1 MQRLFKKYKLLLW
14 LGLLLSAGFAADTA
28 VTLMMSRDLLT
39 QQSASQTLPAI
50 GDALHA
56 EIRAAIAQALT
67 ESAAMANDAVA
78 REWFDADV
86 PDDQRLIAHLKSLS
100 HKDSVIARFVV
111 AEKEQKYLDSLGTV
125 RGLNPDSAH
134 YTSFTRARNAGRP
147 VDISIDADT
156 AVAAAPLLIISYRMM
171 DAQQQFA
178 GTAGATFTLAGLA
191 AAMNHYVADGARAI
205 YFTDRQGKIIF
216 SDSQSKR
223 SGNLHQQDGI
233 SAVTDDLLKDQQK
246 IFSTAID
253 KTAGR
258 VLLNARYIPELDW
271 FLIEE
276 ENVQPV
282 SSALWPLG
290 YANAAAG
297 IVVTLLALLIA
308 GLSIAQY
315 QSRMRALASR
325 DNMTGLLN
333 RQFFT
338 HSFQEAV
345 LEMQRLNLP
354 MSFILFDIDFL
365 KKINESH
372 GHAIGDKI
380 ITDIARLSK
389 RSVRGSDLLCRW
401 GGEQFAVLVKRCE
414 LEQAYKI
421 AEQLRLNVQNHA
433 FSFADQEASVTI
445 SLGVAQ
451 WTENESIDELF
462 GRVDDAVFLA
472 KSEGRNRAEISYYVS
487 A

>member
-14 LGLLLSAGFAADTA
+14 LGLLLSAGFAANT
-28 VTLMMSRDLLT
+28 VVSLMMSRDLLL

-50 GDALHA
+50 GDGLHA
-56 EIRAAIAQALT
+56 EIRAGIARALT
-67 ESAAMANDAVA
+67 VSAGMANDIVV
-78 REWFDADV
+78 REWLESEE
-86 PDDQRLIAHLKSLS
+86 PDYQRLVAHLKSIP
-100 HKDSVIARFVV
+100 HQDSAIARFVV
-111 AEKEQKYLDSLGTV
+111 ADKEQKYVDSLGTV
-125 RGLNPDSAH
+125 RSLSPDSARDAGFLRIRN
-134 YTSFTRARNAGRP
+134 TARA
-147 VDISIDADT
+147 VDTNIDADPEMG
-156 AVAAAPLLIISYRMM
+156 AAPLVIVSYRIV
-171 DAQQQFA
+171 DAQQQFV
-178 GTAGATFTLAGLA
+178 GTAGATFTLDGLVSA
-191 AAMNHYVADGARAI
+191 INHDVADGRRAI
-205 YFTDRQGKIIF
+205 YFTDRQGKILF
-216 SDSQSKR
+216 SDGKSNR
-223 SGNLHQQDGI
+223 SGNLHQIAGI
-233 SAVTDDLLKDQQK
+233 SAAAGDLLNDQQK

-253 KTAGR
+253 TATGR
-258 VLLNARYIPELDW
+258 ILLSARYIPELDW
-271 FLIEE
+271 YLIVE
-276 ENVQPV
+276 ENAPPL
-282 SSALWPLG
+282 AATAWPLG
-290 YANAAAG
+290 YANAAMG
-297 IVVTLLALLIA
+297 VVVTLLALLIA
-308 GLSIAQY
+308 GLSIAQH
-315 QSRMRALASR
+315 QSRMRSLASR
-325 DNMTGLLN
+325 DSMTGLLN

-338 HSFQEAV
+338 NSFQEAV

-401 GGEQFAVLVKRCE
+401 GGEQFALLVKRCE

-433 FSFADQEASVTI
+433 FSFDDRETSVTI

-451 WTENESIDELF
+451 WTENETIDELF